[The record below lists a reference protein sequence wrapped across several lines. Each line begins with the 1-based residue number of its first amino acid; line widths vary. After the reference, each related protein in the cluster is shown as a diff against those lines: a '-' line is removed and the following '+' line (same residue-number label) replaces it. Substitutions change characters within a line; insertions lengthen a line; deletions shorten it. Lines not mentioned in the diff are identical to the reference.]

1 MKKLLLVLIF
11 IPFFF
16 LSCDSNLGS
25 DIGSSDSGNSLNGS
39 YASILP
45 VKSFVYAINRTEL
58 VTFKKTE
65 KGLDRID
72 TQDVGFGVE
81 NIYYYLD
88 NLFIGSE
95 SGMYIFS
102 IEENGV
108 PKRQNH
114 QPYGAADTP
123 WNGPCDPVIVHDDIA
138 YVTLSST
145 IEGRCSR
152 TNINELRLYDVQNIN
167 APRLLSVTQM
177 VKPKGLGIKG
187 QYLFVCEDT
196 NGLTV
201 VDVSNSAQ
209 PTILKK
215 IQGFTAYDLIVN
227 EDKLA
232 VVGPKEIRQYDISDI
247 NNIVEYG
254 KIILD

>member
-1 MKKLLLVLIF
+1 MKKLLIVLIF
-11 IPFFF
+11 TPFFF
-16 LSCDSNLGS
+16 LSCDSDLGR

-45 VKSFVYAINRTEL
+45 VKGFVYAINRTEL
-58 VTFKKTE
+58 VTFKKTDR
-65 KGLDRID
+65 GLDRIN

-114 QPYGAADTP
+114 QSYGMTDTP
-123 WNGPCDPVIVHDDIA
+123 WQGPCDPVIVHQGTA

-145 IEGRCSR
+145 VEGRCSR
-152 TNINELRLYDVQNIN
+152 TDINELRLYDVQNIN

-187 QYLFVCEDT
+187 NHLFVCEDT
-196 NGLTV
+196 HGLTV
-201 VDVSNSAQ
+201 MDVSNSSQ
-209 PTILKK
+209 PIIFKK

-227 EDKLA
+227 GDKLA

-254 KIILD
+254 KINLD